1 MSWLLEQKW
10 QTAVVRDYLKEVDL
24 LPPSVQVTVALILLR
39 FLLLPILTILPLAN
53 LTNYT
58 GPLIVIVAEV
68 IGGQMT
74 WTDESIL
81 LLCSHRVASITVAIE
96 EVDLWVVS
104 LLAIVIAEE
113 IVYDWCLQLIDWMLL
128 GQCLS
133 TCFIQGC
140 MYVRTRLY
148 VCMYTHAHISHQC
161 GTRSCSQYNSQYTC
175 DLWSLRVEIF

>member
-24 LPPSVQVTVALILLR
+24 LPPSVQVTVALILL
-39 FLLLPILTILPLAN
+39 LLPILTILPLAN
-53 LTNYT
+53 LTNLHWSTHCHCRWSYWWSN
-58 GPLIVIVAEV
+58 GMDRWKHSPSLFPY
-68 IGGQMT
+68 
-74 WTDESIL
+74 
-81 LLCSHRVASITVAIE
+81 RVASITVAIE
-96 EVDLWVVS
+96 EVDVWVVS

-161 GTRSCSQYNSQYTC
+161 GTCSCSHIIPNIHVTF
-175 DLWSLRVEIF
+175 DP